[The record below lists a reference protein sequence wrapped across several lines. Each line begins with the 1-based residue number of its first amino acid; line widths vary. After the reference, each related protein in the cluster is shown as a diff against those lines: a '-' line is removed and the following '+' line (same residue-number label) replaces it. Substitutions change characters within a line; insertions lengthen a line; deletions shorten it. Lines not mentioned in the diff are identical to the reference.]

1 MKAQVKRLD
10 ASDAGEL
17 DLADAV
23 FGVEPRAD
31 ILHRNVVWQLNKR
44 RAGTHKVKLRSEIK
58 MTTKKFG
65 RQKGGGGARH
75 GARSANIFRGGG
87 VAHGPVPRSHETQLP
102 KKVRRLGLRHAL
114 SAKAKDQQLVILED
128 AKLEEGKSKA
138 LRSVLDKLGI
148 ERALFIDGNDVD
160 QNLAL
165 AARNLPYVDVL
176 PSQAA
181 NVYDI
186 LRCDKLVLTK
196 AAVAQL
202 EGRLS

>member
-17 DLADAV
+17 DLADAI

-31 ILHRNVVWQLNKR
+31 ILHRNVVWQQNKR
-44 RAGTHKVKLRSEIK
+44 RAGTHKVKLRSEIR

-65 RQKGGGGARH
+65 RQKGSGGARH

-102 KKVRRLGLRHAL
+102 KKVRRMGLRHAL
-114 SAKAKDQQLVILED
+114 SAKAREQQLIILED
-128 AKLEEGKSKA
+128 AKLEDGKTKA
-138 LRSVLDKLGI
+138 LRAALEKLGI
-148 ERALFIDGNDVD
+148 ERALFIDGNEVD
-160 QNLAL
+160 GNLAQ

>member
-17 DLADAV
+17 ELADAV

-65 RQKGGGGARH
+65 RQKGSGGARH

-114 SAKAKDQQLVILED
+114 SSKARDQQLIILED
-128 AKLEEGKSKA
+128 AKLADGKT
-138 LRSVLDKLGI
+138 
-148 ERALFIDGNDVD
+148 RAL
-160 QNLAL
+160 
-165 AARNLPYVDVL
+165 
-176 PSQAA
+176 QAA
-181 NVYDI
+181 
-186 LRCDKLVLTK
+186 LEKL
-196 AAVAQL
+196 
-202 EGRLS
+202 

>member
-17 DLADAV
+17 DLADAI
-23 FGVEPRAD
+23 FDVEPRAD

-44 RAGTHKVKLRSEIK
+44 RAGTHKVKLRSEVK

-75 GARSANIFRGGG
+75 GARSAHIFRGGG

-102 KKVRRLGLRHAL
+102 KKVRRMGLRHAL
-114 SAKAKDQQLVILED
+114 SAKAREHQLIILED
-128 AKLEEGKSKA
+128 AKLEDGKTKA
-138 LRSVLDKLGI
+138 LRSALEKLGI
-148 ERALFIDGNDVD
+148 ERALFIDGNEVD
-160 QNLAL
+160 GNLVQ
-165 AARNLPYVDVL
+165 AARNLPYIDVL